1 MSVFFIFFL
10 GMLTFGGI
18 LALIGLFSPKQIHL
32 EVEKEIAADADE
44 LFIQIADFENFVTW
58 NPWSLKDPNIRNE
71 FEGEK
76 MSYGTIYRWKGNRQ
90 VGNGSMEIIHIEA
103 NERVEMELRFG
114 PGRPAKATFQL
125 NKKENGTQVIWSLDS
140 NLGSNPFT
148 RVVGRMME
156 KIIRKDFTLGLERL
170 SDKLTAK

>member
-1 MSVFFIFFL
+1 MSFILIFFL

-18 LALIGLFSPKQIHL
+18 LAIIGLFSPKQIHL
-32 EVEKEIAADADE
+32 AVEREISADADE
-44 LFIQIADFENFVTW
+44 IFVQIADFENFVTW
-58 NPWSLKDPNIRNE
+58 NPWSLKDPNMRNE

-76 MSYGTIYRWKGNRQ
+76 MSYGAIYRWKGNRQ
-90 VGNGSMEIIHIEA
+90 VGNGSMEITHLEA

-125 NKKENGTQVIWSLDS
+125 NKKENATQVIWSLDS

-156 KIIRKDFTLGLERL
+156 KVIRKDYTLGLERL
-170 SDKLTAK
+170 AKKLNG

>member
-1 MSVFFIFFL
+1 MSFFLIFFL

-32 EVEKEIAADADE
+32 EVKRVIPADADQI
-44 LFIQIADFENFVTW
+44 FVQIADFENFITW
-58 NPWSLKDPNIRNE
+58 NPWSLKDPNIRNT

-76 MSYGTIYRWKGNRQ
+76 MSYGATYRWKGNRQ
-90 VGNGSMEIIHIEA
+90 VGNGSMEITHIEA

-114 PGRPAKATFQL
+114 PGRPAKATFEL
-125 NKKENGTQVIWSLDS
+125 IKKENATQVIWTLDS

-148 RVVGRMME
+148 RVIGRMME
-156 KIIRKDFTLGLERL
+156 KVIRKDFTLGLERL
-170 SDKLTAK
+170 EAKLKA

>member
-1 MSVFFIFFL
+1 MSVLFVFFL

-18 LALIGLFSPKQIHL
+18 LAIIGLFSPKQIRID
-32 EVEKEIAADADE
+32 VERDIAADAD
-44 LFIQIADFENFVTW
+44 LIFVQIADFENFVSW

-76 MSYGTIYRWKGNRQ
+76 MSYGAIYRWKGNRQ
-90 VGNGSMEIIHIEA
+90 VGNGSMEITHIEA

-125 NKKENGTQVIWSLDS
+125 IKKENATHVIWSLES

-148 RVVGRMME
+148 RVIGRMMG
-156 KIIRKDFTLGLERL
+156 KVIRKDFTIGLDL
-170 SDKLTAK
+170 LANKLKAQ

>member
-1 MSVFFIFFL
+1 MSVLFVFFL

-18 LALIGLFSPKQIHL
+18 LALIGLFSPKQIRL
-32 EVEKEIAADADE
+32 EVEKDIAADADQI
-44 LFIQIADFENFVTW
+44 FVQIADFENFVTW

-76 MSYGTIYRWKGNRQ
+76 MSYGAIYRWKGNRQ
-90 VGNGSMEIIHIEA
+90 VGNGSMEIIHLEA

-114 PGRPAKATFQL
+114 PGRPAKAIFQL
-125 NKKENGTQVIWSLDS
+125 IKKENGTHVIWSLES

-148 RVVGRMME
+148 RVVGRMMG

-170 SDKLTAK
+170 SAKLSAK